1 MNTMSLVTRL
11 YIGFGLL
18 CLIMALLGGFN
29 LKVLSAF
36 STNTQQLT
44 SDVFPLDESIQ
55 SLETLRSRTGILA
68 LALVSAE
75 TESQLNDEQQAL
87 TALVQAMREGLDNL
101 VKGTL
106 PVALA
111 PVTEFRSTASD
122 RLASLEAS
130 VTTLAELKTSILS
143 VTSAVEAGLESF
155 LANNAEMKRLLVRE
169 GTEPAGRD
177 IYVRDLFTTVME
189 NLTTMELLIMQMVS
203 TDDAERLDAI
213 VENLR
218 FNTVTIEQDMSALA
232 EEVPRL
238 EGLPSLMDSF
248 LASINQDEG
257 IISQY
262 SGFRQSKL
270 ALDQR
275 ISAVELNLQELASEL
290 EQLGTLVS
298 DVAATTVVN
307 LDTSAQTAVQMVM
320 VLLPALVV
328 FAAVVSF
335 MLGRMISRP
344 LQQTQEHL
352 ATMASGDYSESTDF
366 RASGEFIGLKASL
379 ARLTNAMGTV
389 IRSLQQAGTDIS
401 VIATD
406 NSRFAR
412 DFKDRTRRQS
422 DDLAAIAAAM
432 TQMEASAREVADSV
446 RTTHELV
453 SDVNEQVADNQAAAE
468 RGMASLAALQ
478 TDTERTAAKLR
489 QLEQASLDIGR
500 ITAAID
506 DIANQTN
513 LLALNAA
520 IESARAGEA
529 GRGFAVVAD
538 EVRGLAQKTTDS
550 TDTIRELVEGL
561 QHEAAE
567 TVASMNAS
575 FERLT
580 SVRDVMESVSDG
592 AVHIRDAMG
601 QIQQG
606 AERIR
611 HGMDEQERVSQSVA
625 QQVNEISGAATENL
639 DGIEELVA
647 TGERLEASVSHIESL
662 TRQFRVG

>member
-1 MNTMSLVTRL
+1 MNRMSLVTRL
-11 YIGFGLL
+11 YVGFGLL

-29 LKVLSAF
+29 LKVLSDF
-36 STNTQQLT
+36 SSKTQQMT
-44 SDVFPLDESIQ
+44 SDVFPLDERIQ
-55 SLETLRSRTGILA
+55 ALETLRSQAGILA

-75 TESQLNDEQQAL
+75 SESQLTEEQAALTSRVEAMRDELAQISTESLPDAL
-87 TALVQAMREGLDNL
+87 TA
-101 VKGTL
+101 VKS
-106 PVALA
+106 
-111 PVTEFRSTASD
+111 FQSTAQD
-122 RLASLEAS
+122 RLTTLEAS
-130 VTTLAELKTSILS
+130 VDALADLKAAILS
-143 VTSAVEAGLESF
+143 VTSAVESGLESF

-203 TDDAERLDAI
+203 TDEADRLTAI

-218 FNTVTIEQDMSALA
+218 FNTVTIEQDMNALV

-238 EGLPSLMDSF
+238 EALPALMDSF
-248 LASINQDEG
+248 LASINQDDG

-275 ISAVELNLQELASEL
+275 ISAMESNLQALASEL
-290 EQLGTLVS
+290 DQVGSRVS
-298 DVAATTVVN
+298 DVASSTAEN
-307 LDTSAQTAVQMVM
+307 LDASAQTAVQLVV
-320 VLLPALVV
+320 VLLPALIV
-328 FAAVVSF
+328 FAALVSF
-335 MLGRMISRP
+335 VLGRMISRP

-352 ATMASGDYSESTDF
+352 ATMASGDYSGAPEF

-379 ARLTNAMGTV
+379 SSLTEAMGTV
-389 IRSLQQAGTDIS
+389 IRSLQRAGTDVS
-401 VIATD
+401 VIASD
-406 NSRFAR
+406 NSRFAQE
-412 DFKDRTRRQS
+412 FKDRTRRQS
-422 DDLAAIAAAM
+422 DDLSTIAAAM
-432 TQMEASAREVADSV
+432 TEMEASAREVADSV

-453 SDVNEQVADNQAAAE
+453 GDVNQQVADNEAAAE
-468 RGMASLAALQ
+468 QGRASVMALQ

-561 QHEAAE
+561 QREAAE
-567 TVASMNAS
+567 TVASMDAS
-575 FERLT
+575 SERLA

-592 AVHIRDAMG
+592 AVRIREAMG
-601 QIQQG
+601 QIHHG

-611 HGMDEQERVSQSVA
+611 HGMDEQESVSRSVA
-625 QQVNEISGAATENL
+625 QQVNEISSAATENL
-639 DGIEELVA
+639 EGIEDLVA
-647 TGERLEASVSHIESL
+647 TGERLKASVNHIESL
-662 TRQFRVG
+662 TRQFRVS

>member
-1 MNTMSLVTRL
+1 MNRMSLVTRL
-11 YIGFGLL
+11 YVGFGLL

-55 SLETLRSRTGILA
+55 HFETLRSQTGILA

-75 TESQLNDEQQAL
+75 TESQLNEEQQAL
-87 TALVQAMREGLDNL
+87 TVRVQAMREGLDNL

-106 PVALA
+106 PSDLA
-111 PVTEFRSTASD
+111 PVAEFRSTASD

-155 LANNAEMKRLLVRE
+155 LANNTEMKRLLVRE

-270 ALDQR
+270 TLDQR
-275 ISAVELNLQELASEL
+275 IADVELNLQELASEL
-290 EQLGTLVS
+290 EQLGTVVS
-298 DVAATTVVN
+298 DVAAATVVN
-307 LDTSAQTAVQMVM
+307 LDTSAQTAVQLVM

-335 MLGRMISRP
+335 VLGRMISRP

-352 ATMASGDYSESTDF
+352 ATMASGDYSESPDF

-379 ARLTNAMGTV
+379 AQLTSAMGTV
-389 IRSLQQAGTDIS
+389 IQSLQQAGTDIS

-478 TDTERTAAKLR
+478 TDTERTAGKLR

-575 FERLT
+575 FERLA

-592 AVHIRDAMG
+592 AVRIRDAMG
-601 QIQQG
+601 QIHQG

-611 HGMDEQERVSQSVA
+611 HGMDEQESVSQSVA

>member
-1 MNTMSLVTRL
+1 MNRMSLVTRL
-11 YIGFGLL
+11 YVGFGLL

-55 SLETLRSRTGILA
+55 HLETLRSQTGILA

-75 TESQLNDEQQAL
+75 TESQLNEEQQAL
-87 TALVQAMREGLDNL
+87 TVRVQAMREGLHNL

-106 PVALA
+106 PSDLASVA
-111 PVTEFRSTASD
+111 EFRSTASD

-143 VTSAVEAGLESF
+143 VASAVEAGLESF

-270 ALDQR
+270 TLDQR
-275 ISAVELNLQELASEL
+275 IADVELNLQELASEL
-290 EQLGTLVS
+290 EQLGTVVS
-298 DVAATTVVN
+298 DVAAATVVN
-307 LDTSAQTAVQMVM
+307 LDTSAQTAVQLVM

-335 MLGRMISRP
+335 VLGRMISRP

-352 ATMASGDYSESTDF
+352 ATMASGDYSESPDF

-379 ARLTNAMGTV
+379 AQLTSAMGTV
-389 IRSLQQAGTDIS
+389 IQSLQQAGTDIS

-575 FERLT
+575 FERLA

-592 AVHIRDAMG
+592 AVRIRDAMG
-601 QIQQG
+601 QIHQG

-611 HGMDEQERVSQSVA
+611 HGMDEQESVSQSVA

>member
-1 MNTMSLVTRL
+1 MNRMSLVTRL
-11 YIGFGLL
+11 YVGFGLL

-55 SLETLRSRTGILA
+55 HFETLRSQTGILA

-75 TESQLNDEQQAL
+75 TESQLNEEQQAL
-87 TALVQAMREGLDNL
+87 TVRVQAMREGLDNL

-106 PVALA
+106 PSDLA
-111 PVTEFRSTASD
+111 PVAEFRSTASD

-155 LANNAEMKRLLVRE
+155 LANNTEMKRLLVRE

-270 ALDQR
+270 TLDQR
-275 ISAVELNLQELASEL
+275 IADVELNLQELASEL
-290 EQLGTLVS
+290 EQLGTVVS
-298 DVAATTVVN
+298 DVAAATVVN
-307 LDTSAQTAVQMVM
+307 LDTSAQTAVQLVM

-335 MLGRMISRP
+335 VLGRMISRP

-352 ATMASGDYSESTDF
+352 ATMASGDYSESPDF

-379 ARLTNAMGTV
+379 AQLTSAMGTV
-389 IRSLQQAGTDIS
+389 IQSLQQAGTDIS

-575 FERLT
+575 FERLA

-592 AVHIRDAMG
+592 AVRIRDAMG
-601 QIQQG
+601 QIHQG

-611 HGMDEQERVSQSVA
+611 HGMDEQESVSQSVA

>member
-1 MNTMSLVTRL
+1 MNRMSLVTRL
-11 YIGFGLL
+11 YVGFGLL

-36 STNTQQLT
+36 STKTQQLT
-44 SDVFPLDESIQ
+44 SDVFPLYERIQ
-55 SLETLRSRTGILA
+55 ALETLRSQTGILA

-75 TESQLNDEQQAL
+75 SESQLKRERQAL
-87 TALVQAMREGLDNL
+87 LARVQAMQDELTKIN
-101 VKGTL
+101 TESL
-106 PVALA
+106 PPKLASVAG
-111 PVTEFRSTASD
+111 FRSTASE
-122 RLASLEAS
+122 RLLALKASIEA
-130 VTTLAELKTSILS
+130 LAGLKVSILS
-143 VTSAVEAGLESF
+143 VTSAVEEGLESF

-177 IYVRDLFTTVME
+177 IYLRELFNTVME
-189 NLTTMELLIMQMVS
+189 GMTTMELLVMQMVS
-203 TDDAERLDAI
+203 TDDAERLTAI

-218 FNTVTIEQDMSALA
+218 FNTVNIEQDMSALV

-238 EGLPSLMDSF
+238 GGLPALMDSF
-248 LASINQDEG
+248 LASINQDDG

-262 SGFRQSKL
+262 SGFRQGTL

-275 ISAVELNLQELASEL
+275 IAVMESNLQALASDL
-290 EQLGTLVS
+290 EQLGARVS
-298 DVAATTVVN
+298 RVASETVES
-307 LDTSAQTAVQMVM
+307 LDASAQTAVQLVI

-328 FAAVVSF
+328 FAALVSF
-335 MLGRMISRP
+335 VLGRMISRP
-344 LQQTQEHL
+344 LQQTQAHL
-352 ATMASGDYSESTDF
+352 ATMASGDYTVAPDF

-379 ARLTNAMGTV
+379 ARLTDAMGTV

-412 DFKDRTRRQS
+412 NFKDRTRRQS
-422 DDLAAIAAAM
+422 DDLSTIAAAM
-432 TQMEASAREVADSV
+432 TEMEASAREVADSV
-446 RTTHELV
+446 RVTHERV
-453 SDVNEQVADNQAAAE
+453 GEVNRQVADNQAAAE
-468 RGMASLAALQ
+468 RGMASVAALQ

-489 QLEQASLDIGR
+489 KLEQASLDIGR

-506 DIANQTN
+506 EIANQTN

-538 EVRGLAQKTTDS
+538 EVRGLAQKTTNS

-561 QHEAAE
+561 QREAAD
-567 TVASMNAS
+567 TVVSMDVS

-580 SVRDVMESVSDG
+580 SVREVMESVSGG
-592 AVHIRDAMG
+592 AVCIREAME
-601 QIQQG
+601 QIHQG
-606 AERIR
+606 AEGIR
-611 HGMDEQERVSQSVA
+611 NGMDEQERVSQSVA
-625 QQVNEISGAATENL
+625 QQVNEISSAATANL
-639 DGIEELVA
+639 ESIDDLVA
-647 TGERLEASVSHIESL
+647 TGERLETSVRHIESL
-662 TRQFRVG
+662 TRQFRVN